1 MIESILSI
9 VDISLNYDI
18 KCFRKMNS
26 KGDE

>member
-9 VDISLNYDI
+9 VHISLNYDI
-18 KCFRKMNS
+18 KSFHKMNS